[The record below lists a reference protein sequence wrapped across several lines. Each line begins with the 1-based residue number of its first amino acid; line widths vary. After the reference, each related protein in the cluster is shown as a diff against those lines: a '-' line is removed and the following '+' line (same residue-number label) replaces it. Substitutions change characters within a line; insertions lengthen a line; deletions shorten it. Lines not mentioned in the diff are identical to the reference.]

1 MNEIGGGEREMGL
14 GKGGNI
20 GKEEEEN
27 SI

>member
-1 MNEIGGGEREMGL
+1 MRGDRGEREMGL